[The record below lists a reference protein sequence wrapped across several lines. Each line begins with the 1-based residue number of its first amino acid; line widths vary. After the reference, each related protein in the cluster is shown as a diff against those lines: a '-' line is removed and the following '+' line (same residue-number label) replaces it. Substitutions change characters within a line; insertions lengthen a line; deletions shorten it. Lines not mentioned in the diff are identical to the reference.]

1 MFLNIRYIIFDLDG
15 TLVDSSGGV
24 IASTNYALIQLGQPP
39 RSPEEIKRFI
49 GHPLEEMFESFT
61 NAPMEK
67 LKEKFQEKARETVIP
82 SAQALPGTDVV
93 LRLLYQA
100 RYRMAVATTKYIDH
114 TKGIIDKMGWSP
126 YFAATAS
133 GDEVAHVKP
142 APDSVLLAMRRLG
155 AAADKTVMV
164 GDTVND
170 IKAAKAAGISVIAI
184 RSPFGD
190 DDLNSHH
197 PNMLLPRFTDL
208 KTVFNL

>member
-1 MFLNIRYIIFDLDG
+1 MFLDKRYIIFDLDG
-15 TLVDSSGGV
+15 TLIDSSGGV
-24 IASTNYALIQLGQPP
+24 IASTNYALMQLGQPP

-49 GHPLEEMFESFT
+49 GHPLEEMFSSFT
-61 NAPMEK
+61 DAPMDK
-67 LKEKFQEKARETVIP
+67 LKEKFQEKARETIIP
-82 SAQALPGTDVV
+82 STQAMPGTDEI

-100 RYRMAVATTKYIDH
+100 RYRMAVATTKYINH
-114 TKGIIDKMGWSP
+114 THGIIAKMGWTP

-133 GDEVAHVKP
+133 GDEVAQVKP
-142 APDSVLLAMRRLG
+142 APDLVLLAMKRLG
-155 AAADKTVMV
+155 ASGDKTVMI

-170 IKAAKAAGISVIAI
+170 IKAARAAGISVIAI
-184 RSPFGD
+184 RSPFGE